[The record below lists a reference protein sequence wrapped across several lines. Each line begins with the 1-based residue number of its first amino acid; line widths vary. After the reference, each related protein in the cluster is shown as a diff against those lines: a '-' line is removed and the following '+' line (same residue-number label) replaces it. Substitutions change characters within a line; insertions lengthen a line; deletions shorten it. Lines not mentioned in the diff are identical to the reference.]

1 MYCIIIM
8 NKFRDLFT
16 EKPQKKSAYHKD
28 MLKSYNN
35 IVNKELYDLF
45 YSPVHSVDIDYISV
59 LKVIEKQSIIGKDHI
74 LFKNYQKVHA
84 KSLSDNIVIP
94 YLDITKGELRDLIL
108 ISDPDD
114 CERIAMKHTKKM
126 PNFEPLLYDSLI
138 STTDLKQWKSQR
150 IEYVNAFNPLE
161 LNNII
166 KISEKRAEKCSK
178 LLMRKARYGRDKVNM
193 SEFFLNETL
202 AQLQLAMFG
211 VSNEFQ
217 EKTNKEIREAFGGKG
232 EGNARKY
239 AFNLLEEI
247 NRSNGP
253 LSLSFKDRK
262 YDLSSKTEHYGN
274 ALLFTFAGH
283 DTTGHTLTWLL
294 FELGKNQSWQR
305 KLQRE
310 VDHFWDIQEKDKI
323 TTKDFRRLPFMTRCI
338 METLRLHTA
347 VPNGTFRELIE
358 DDEIRGKKGMV
369 KIPKGTYV
377 QIFNYSRHLNKDLW
391 GEDAEDFNPE
401 REFEGNELWNNE
413 IHAFYNPSTKR
424 FSPFTYGPRDCIGK
438 NFAQLEMRL
447 ILLHLFRKFHFIL
460 DDKQNKEIFNNY
472 EINKGT
478 MGPMDIYQPLNYDN
492 KGFRPFNMGMY
503 MNVIPRKK
511 LNTSL

>member
-1 MYCIIIM
+1 M

-16 EKPQKKSAYHKD
+16 EKPNKRSAYHKD
-28 MLKSYNN
+28 SLKNYDRVINE
-35 IVNKELYDLF
+35 ELYDDF
-45 YSPVHSVDIDYISV
+45 YSPVQFLETDYINI
-59 LKVIEKQSIIGKDHI
+59 LKVIEKQSLLGKDHI
-74 LFKNYQKVHA
+74 LFKNYQKNYG
-84 KSLSDNIVIP
+84 KSLSCNIVVP
-94 YLDITKGELRDLIL
+94 YLDLVNEKLTDLIV

-114 CERIAMKHTKKM
+114 SKRITMKHTKKM
-126 PNFEPLLYDSLI
+126 PNFKPLLYDSLI
-138 STTDLKQWKSQR
+138 STTDLKQWKKQR
-150 IEYVNAFNPLE
+150 LEYVNAFSPIE
-161 LNNII
+161 LNNIMI
-166 KISEKRAEKCSK
+166 ISEKRAEKCSK
-178 LLMRKARYGRDKVNM
+178 LLMKKARYGRDKVNM

-211 VSNEFQ
+211 VSQEFQ
-217 EKTNKEIREAFGGKG
+217 KKTNKEIREAFGGKG
-232 EGNARKY
+232 QGNARKY
-239 AFNLLEEI
+239 AIDLLEEI
-247 NRSNGP
+247 NFSNGP

-262 YDLSSKTEHYGN
+262 KDLTSTTEEYGN

-294 FELGKNQSWQR
+294 FELCKNQTWQK

-310 VDHFWDIQEKDKI
+310 VDHFWDIQQKNKI

-358 DDEIRGKKGMV
+358 DDEIKGKKGMV
-369 KIPKGTYV
+369 KILKGTYV
-377 QIFNYSRHLNKDLW
+377 QIFNYSRHLNKELW

-401 REFEGNELWNNE
+401 REFNGNELWNNE

-447 ILLHLFRKFHFIL
+447 ILLHLFKKFNFIL
-460 DDKQNKEIFNNY
+460 DDKQNKEIFNNI
-472 EINKGT
+472 EINKAT
-478 MGPMDIYQPLNYDN
+478 MYPMDIYQPINYNN
-492 KGFRPFNMGMY
+492 KGTRPFNSGMY
-503 MNVIPRKK
+503 VNVIPRRK
-511 LNTSL
+511 LKSYL